1 MLMLPPLPL
10 LPCCS
15 PLLVLVL
22 LPAWAPCAPAPL
34 ESPWLRLRL
43 HPPSS
48 ALLLPAQHQQPPA
61 RLARPA
67 SVLSGPA
74 PPGPLAPLLA
84 QVLPVL
90 LLVLPLL
97 LVLLLLLLLLLAR
110 LALLLLL
117 RCCPHPAGECR
128 RHCQW
133 QWFPPLLLLLL
144 LVALLL
150 LLRCCPHPAGECRRH
165 CQWQWR
171 PPLLGQCCF
180 PAAGYWDSPLSAIA
194 VVPPVP
200 PLRPH
205 ALPVSACQLL

>member
-48 ALLLPAQHQQPPA
+48 ALLLAAQQPPA

-74 PPGPLAPLLA
+74 PPGPLVPLLV

-97 LVLLLLLLLLLAR
+97 LVL
-110 LALLLLL
+110 
-117 RCCPHPAGECR
+117 
-128 RHCQW
+128 
-133 QWFPPLLLLLL
+133 LLLLLL

-205 ALPVSACQLL
+205 ALPVSACQLLCE